1 MHTPTLLL
9 LPLLLP
15 LSLAAVNGP
24 CAIDGTPGVC
34 ITTTNCA
41 KADGSFR
48 SGFCPND
55 IDSVKCCIKPQ
66 CGAGGN
72 CRASSTCTQGTVKK
86 NLCPGPESFTCCE
99 PKSGGDPPAPPPPSG
114 GGGGSST
121 NHKLSA
127 KGVDFIAGFEGFRA
141 NFYNDA
147 AFAMR
152 QGVRTIGY
160 GHACQTAGECDFP
173 APITEARGKELLNS
187 DADDFEDCVNSKV
200 TVPLTQNQFDA
211 LVSFAFNLGCGN
223 LANIA
228 TKLNAKDFAGATAS
242 MKQYTHAGGQVLQGL
257 VRRRNAEVELF
268 NS

>member
-1 MHTPTLLL
+1 MHFSILI
-9 LPLLLP
+9 LPLLP
-15 LSLAAVNGP
+15 LSFAAVNGP
-24 CAIDGTPGVC
+24 CSIDGTPGVC
-34 ITTTNCA
+34 VTTTNCA

-55 IDSVKCCIKPQ
+55 VDNVKCCIKPQ

-72 CRASSTCTQGTVKK
+72 CRSSSSCTGTVKK
-86 NLCPGPESFTCCE
+86 GLCPGPDSFTCCE

-114 GGGGSST
+114 GGGST
-121 NHKLSA
+121 ADHKLSA

-147 AFAMR
+147 A
-152 QGVRTIGY
+152 GVRTIGY

-173 APITEARGKELLNS
+173 APITQAKGKELLNS
-187 DADDFEDCVNSKV
+187 DADEFEACVNSKV
-200 TVPLTQNQFDA
+200 TVAINQNQFDA

-228 TKLNAKDFAGATAS
+228 KKLNANDFSGATAS
-242 MKQYTHAGGQVLQGL
+242 MKQYTHAGGQELPGL
-257 VRRRNAEVELF
+257 VKRRNAEVELF